1 MNKNKIKPKSGPFII
16 NFEKNIIGFPK
27 NLLLIKML
35 LLISINSNLILSLSI
50 NKKRNIILQSSSIK
64 LKIENS
70 GNQKIYFNQTYANCE
85 VVIIPDEIYING
97 ENQTKIKYEYNFQLN
112 NNEITLIWYNP
123 LKYTNCMFRDC
134 TTITEIDLSN
144 FDDSQLTQMK
154 YMFRG
159 CTSLKKIE
167 MSNIKGYKV
176 TDAGNLFSWCT
187 KLETLDLA
195 NFQAPNNNY
204 LHYMFANCT
213 SLISL
218 NYPYINTNNI
228 LLN

>member
-1 MNKNKIKPKSGPFII
+1 
-16 NFEKNIIGFPK
+16 
-27 NLLLIKML
+27 
-35 LLISINSNLILSLSI
+35 
-50 NKKRNIILQSSSIK
+50 
-64 LKIENS
+64 
-70 GNQKIYFNQTYANCE
+70 
-85 VVIIPDEIYING
+85 
-97 ENQTKIKYEYNFQLN
+97 
-112 NNEITLIWYNP
+112 
-123 LKYTNCMFRDC
+123 MFRDC

-159 CTSLKKIE
+159 CISLKKIE

-218 NYPYINTNNI
+218 NYPYINTNSIQNI
-228 LLN
+228 NGIFYNCNNLKYINLDNAIIKNEFISEFNIINSSHIICTHSPKLIAIIKDKSAKLNCTDNYCINQIEVDDCSSVNYKYNYNNIFYENCPNGTYNDNLN

>member
-16 NFEKNIIGFPK
+16 NFEKNIIGIPK
-27 NLLLIKML
+27 NILLIKML

-64 LKIENS
+64 LKIEKS
-70 GNQKIYFNQTYANCE
+70 GKQKIYSNQTYANCE
-85 VVIIPDEIYING
+85 SVIIPDEIYING

-159 CTSLKKIE
+159 CISLKKIE
-167 MSNIKGYKV
+167 MSNIKGNKV
-176 TDAGNLFSWCT
+176 TDAGYLFSWCN

-218 NYPYINTNNI
+218 N
-228 LLN
+228 